1 MYLNQTW
8 EVESDPS
15 ATVLDDDS
23 AGNLAEPLVDAD
35 NAGHDSAPITGPVS
49 RTTPFEGLFQ
59 TGFLERSALSSA
71 TSKLSATATVLEL
84 SIGGDAGMILGGES
98 EEKTWSAISDEE
110 EDDVDGGD
118 W

>member
-1 MYLNQTW
+1 M
-8 EVESDPS
+8 
-15 ATVLDDDS
+15 
-23 AGNLAEPLVDAD
+23 DAD

-71 TSKLSATATVLEL
+71 PSELSATATVLEL
-84 SIGGDAGMILGGES
+84 SIGGGDDGMSLGES
-98 EEKTWSAISDEE
+98 DEGVWSVISDEE

-118 W
+118 G